1 MGQYIS
7 WLGIV
12 TVKASVSEQC
22 FKTQLTES
30 FRAWPAFVLLFHS
43 GCEDSAKIL
52 KGRGEKKGMTLTSK
66 IHFQVVNQ
74 MSKNNTL
81 QAIHGQH
88 RWSPT
93 VLLSIGKKEPS
104 LPTGTELKLQYKC
117 VCSKPASLWVKGL
130 RNFKWPLKKIE
141 PQQGRYLPGHMKKHK
156 KNRKEYIYKGHTDW
170 FWMTTFTLSFL
181 PCAIRLL

>member
-12 TVKASVSEQC
+12 TLKASVSEQC
-22 FKTQLTES
+22 FKTRLTES
-30 FRAWPAFVLLFHS
+30 FRARPAFVLPFHS
-43 GCEDSAKIL
+43 GCEDSTKIL
-52 KGRGEKKGMTLTSK
+52 KGRGEKKGMTLISK

-93 VLLSIGKKEPS
+93 VLLSIEKKEPS

-130 RNFKWPLKKIE
+130 SAICLGRNFKWPLKKIE
-141 PQQGRYLPGHMKKHK
+141 PQQARYLPGHMKKHK
-156 KNRKEYIYKGHTDW
+156 KKTEKNIFIKDTQTDFGW
-170 FWMTTFTLSFL
+170 QLSL
-181 PCAIRLL
+181 